1 MLLTLPFYG
10 SRVESEFD
18 SGIPEPR
25 LGPRDSISR
34 SHPDEQLD
42 FGPIEK
48 TPARLED
55 PEKHGGEGA
64 EKLALN
70 LGRKSAGKTGR
81 KKGGKA
87 KR

>member
-1 MLLTLPFYG
+1 
-10 SRVESEFD
+10 
-18 SGIPEPR
+18 
-25 LGPRDSISR
+25 
-34 SHPDEQLD
+34 LD